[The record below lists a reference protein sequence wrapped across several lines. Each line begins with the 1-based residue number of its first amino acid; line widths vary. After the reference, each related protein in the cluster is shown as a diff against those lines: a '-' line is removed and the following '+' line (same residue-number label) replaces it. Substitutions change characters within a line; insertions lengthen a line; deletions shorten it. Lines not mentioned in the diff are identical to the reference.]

1 MTALANRDGTSL
13 LEELMTWMGAATTEP
28 EIKIEEFV
36 EDDRHVIRADMPGV
50 DPTKDIQLSVD
61 GRVLRLRGE
70 RRAEEHDEH
79 RSEIRYGSFE
89 RRITLPA
96 GTRPEDV
103 TAEYVNGVLTV
114 SMPTTGAEEP
124 TTIPVTH
131 REPAAG

>member
-1 MTALANRDGTSL
+1 MTALTHRDGTSL
-13 LEELMTWMGAATTEP
+13 FNDLVAWMGAATTEP

-36 EDDRHVIRADMPGV
+36 DGDRHVIRADMPGV

-61 GRVLRLRGE
+61 GNVLRLHGE

-89 RRITLPA
+89 RLITLPR
-96 GTRPEDV
+96 GTRAEDV

-114 SMPTTGAEEP
+114 SMPMNGTEQP
-124 TTIPVTH
+124 KTIPVTT
-131 REPAAG
+131 REPAQG